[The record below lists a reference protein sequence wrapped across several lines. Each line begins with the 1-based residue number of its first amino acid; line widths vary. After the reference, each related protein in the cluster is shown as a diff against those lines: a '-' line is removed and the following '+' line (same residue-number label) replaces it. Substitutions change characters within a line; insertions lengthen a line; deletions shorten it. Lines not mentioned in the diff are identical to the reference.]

1 MSIPNNPVPL
11 NTPSFP
17 ANQTHVFKGPLSF
30 LFLGNL
36 ELCFVAN
43 VRLRLILGRMSRSKK
58 PVLIVAFVLV
68 ALIVIPLAL
77 LVVSRSGGGGASEAD
92 EIRASNAAAE
102 TADFDLRQLA
112 NRATELIE
120 EDMAEALRQN
130 DISLGFMSG
139 LKRDADRA
147 ADALARGRL
156 EQARDGY
163 TAVIDAA
170 ESRLLALALAER
182 ARDMSSATFAEL
194 ERLESLKA
202 NFTNTYDESVAKYNS
217 GLNALNAGEYQTA
230 VDDFEMSQ
238 AILGDMEARS
248 IQQIG
253 GLLEA
258 GSEALENYQLATAR
272 EAFDSVLGLDS
283 DNGEARDG
291 LAMIEAL
298 DGISDAV
305 KAIRDLEKAG
315 QLEEA
320 LAAVQRLEEMHP
332 ENPFV
337 KKQLRSLKARIAER
351 DFQKLVAQSLE
362 EEAAEEFA
370 PAIASLE
377 AALEIRSST
386 EQETRLDDLKER
398 YKATRLDTLLTDG
411 FDALTAGR
419 YEAARNFYK
428 EAVALAPESKEARTG
443 LEKASSLYL
452 ANIRYT
458 QNITAAAKYIE
469 EGRFP
474 LAAKLFNDAMS
485 SRPSNVVP
493 SQSAEEARIRKV
505 LETQS
510 EEVSVTIRSDRRTFV
525 SLIGVFPPDRLREK
539 ELKLFPDVYK
549 ARGTRSGYAPVE
561 IELKVDATQPNQTI
575 TVECTEKI

>member
-1 MSIPNNPVPL
+1 MARN
-11 NTPSFP
+11 
-17 ANQTHVFKGPLSF
+17 
-30 LFLGNL
+30 
-36 ELCFVAN
+36 
-43 VRLRLILGRMSRSKK
+43 KK
-58 PVLIVAFVLV
+58 PVIIVAAALL
-68 ALIVIPLAL
+68 ALIVIPLVL
-77 LVVSRSGGGGASEAD
+77 LFISQFGRGGTNEIGETRGGNTLSQ
-92 EIRASNAAAE
+92 I
-102 TADFDLRQLA
+102 ADFDLRQLA
-112 NRATELIE
+112 NRANELIE
-120 EDMAEALRQN
+120 KDMAEALRQN

-139 LKRDADRA
+139 LKRDAERSA
-147 ADALARGRL
+147 AAMARGRL
-156 EQARDGY
+156 DEARGGY
-163 TAVIDAA
+163 ADVIEVA
-170 ESRLLALALAER
+170 EARLSAIALADR
-182 ARDMSSATFAEL
+182 ARELSSITFAEL
-194 ERLESLKA
+194 ERLEPLKSS
-202 NFTNTYDESVAKYNS
+202 FENTYSESVAKYNS
-217 GLNALNAGEYQTA
+217 GLNALNAGEYQAA

-238 AILGDMEARS
+238 AILGELEARS

-258 GSEALENYQLATAR
+258 ANEALGNHRLVAAR
-272 EAFDSVLGLDS
+272 EAYDSVLELDA
-283 DNGEARDG
+283 DNREARDG
-291 LAMIEAL
+291 LAMVEAL

-305 KAIRDLEKAG
+305 KAIRELEKAG

-320 LAAVQRLEEMHP
+320 LAAIEGLEEMHP

-337 KKQLRSLKARIAER
+337 EKQLRSLKAHIAER
-351 DFQKLVAQSLE
+351 DFKALVAQSVE

-370 PAIASLE
+370 LAIASLE

-386 EQETRLDDLKER
+386 EQDVRLNDLKER
-398 YKATRLDTLLTDG
+398 DKATRLDSLLTDG
-411 FDALTAGR
+411 YDALTAGR
-419 YEAARNFYK
+419 YEVARNFYK

-458 QNITAAAKYIE
+458 QNIAAAAKYIS

-474 LAAKLFNDAMS
+474 LAAKLFNDAMV
-485 SRPSNVVP
+485 SRPSNVVS

-525 SLIGVFPPDRLREK
+525 SLIGVFPPERLREK

-549 ARGTRSGYAPVE
+549 ARGTRPGFAPVE
-561 IELKVDATQPNQTI
+561 IELKVDATRPNITI